1 MQETQREGAKAP
13 QGPRPLSETAEGL
26 GKATHLCGSRC
37 HRDHLAVEPSD
48 ARICPSAH
56 SREPRAT
63 HASAKPP
70 GCQLKPRVRGQD
82 AHPKPLPHIKRP
94 RSQEMFAALMTHALL
109 YKKLLKQELPCVRLP
124 GGLVALSVAPS
135 PQRAPCSRPPPSSPP
150 LSPGQSGPGGSLAV
164 LLGRDSLGGLTLM
177 AKSSIIRHVTPK
189 FRPPVAFPRPPAR
202 PPPHTQLPL
211 GHLLRGGITNF
222 TFQTGTRSPG
232 PLLLHCSTRTGSPQN
247 SQFPTATPCC
257 PPCPSPPTPAI
268 HGPQT
273 RKRSQN
279 TIQVLL
285 APCLKPSSGFPPN
298 LG

>member
-1 MQETQREGAKAP
+1 MRCLERAAVQETQREGAKAP

-189 FRPPVAFPRPPAR
+189 FRPPVAFPPPPPGPRLILSYLWDTCSEVASQTSRSRQARGHPAHSSFTAVPGLGHPRTLSSLPPHPAAR
-202 PPPHTQLPL
+202 PAPHHPPLPSTGHRHERDLKTQF
-211 GHLLRGGITNF
+211 RF
-222 TFQTGTRSPG
+222 YWR
-232 PLLLHCSTRTGSPQN
+232 
-247 SQFPTATPCC
+247 
-257 PPCPSPPTPAI
+257 PA
-268 HGPQT
+268 
-273 RKRSQN
+273 
-279 TIQVLL
+279 
-285 APCLKPSSGFPPN
+285 
-298 LG
+298 